1 MTEAIVVQHINAG
14 ASKVVLRWPNMLNKE
29 SSILLGS
36 WKMFLRIPKNR
47 DDSTED
53 GCNSFSWHSC
63 MSATDGPLSSSSK
76 FIKASKRFGENQV
89 PMVTVGSL
97 AQLPLPRIL
106 SELKESDAAFQ
117 KSYWTWWMNG
127 SGPGSLKPEDCIMQ
141 LSRPCPSLPSKGGVP
156 QGFSKF
162 SGLVDQLKHFQQRI

>member
-1 MTEAIVVQHINAG
+1 MQHHTTHPTFP
-14 ASKVVLRWPNMLNKE
+14 R
-29 SSILLGS
+29 
-36 WKMFLRIPKNR
+36 KNR

-106 SELKESDAAFQ
+106 IELKESDAAVQ